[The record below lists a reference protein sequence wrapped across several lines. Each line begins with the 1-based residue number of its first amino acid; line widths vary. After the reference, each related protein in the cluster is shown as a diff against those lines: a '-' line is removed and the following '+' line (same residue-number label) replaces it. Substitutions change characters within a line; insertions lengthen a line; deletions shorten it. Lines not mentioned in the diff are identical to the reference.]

1 MLVNMT
7 RVFCNPAIFCDGAQD
22 HYLAI
27 LIGFNPLADPQELD
41 HFNYTWTLHTC
52 VPQNWKTLLYIIIS
66 CIYIYKYKN
75 NYILY
80 VL

>member
-1 MLVNMT
+1 MT

-41 HFNYTWTLHTC
+41 HFNYT
-52 VPQNWKTLLYIIIS
+52 
-66 CIYIYKYKN
+66 
-75 NYILY
+75 
-80 VL
+80 